1 MIEGNQRKGCVI
13 SMSNNNEQQSVILET
28 IEGVDNQETTENKE
42 VKPKVTRHTRSRQQK
57 ATSTATVADFVT
69 NPDAPIYA
77 IKNLPEEY
85 VATLFAWVSRSS
97 KSFKEHLTEAIKQFN
112 LLPPVGKTDDLA
124 DKAKAFHDKWTVGY
138 GHSCYDEETQV
149 LTKRGFIDWKDAKLE
164 DEFASVNPKNNNIEY
179 QKAVRLI
186 REPYKG
192 KMYKISHDIVDMLV
206 TPNHK
211 LYVSFDGDNFDLITA
226 EEVGNKPCKV
236 LAGLNT
242 IAVSINDNNKASW
255 VDYDGIVYCA
265 ELPKYHTLVVKRNGK
280 THVSGN
286 SVAEHAK
293 ASLGLE
299 KVSRL
304 FTSEIELA
312 SQFLSITEYS
322 QRYQKPERGDW
333 YIIDHKNLKKPMDD
347 AFNKLFDIFEKL
359 IDLNLAEHIKS
370 HKEKYRKEP
379 TAKEKSAYEKLAFED
394 ARYVLPLAMYSQLGI
409 STNGRAWAEVLR
421 NLGASTLKE
430 SVDVSVKAREELQKV
445 LPSLLRHSSPSAY
458 QLNKTSVLQDVKE
471 EIAYYKSKTIDDIL
485 YRPTISS
492 SMSYRDILVT
502 LIKTTSMAAYTDNL
516 KIENT
521 SISRMSIEELEVMV
535 LALVNGMGPHDMPPD
550 SFKHIMFTIE
560 LSVSEANW
568 HQLHRHN
575 RKADFSF
582 GLIHPENG
590 VTIPAIAEQNE
601 DIYALYEEADS
612 ISSELYDTINSVL
625 ILGGDSYKANYHAQ
639 YAALNMHHR
648 NVYMTISLWSLH
660 HLINLRTTDEAQWDI
675 RNTFNKVY
683 DSFVTRYPVFAN
695 SLKRR

>member
-28 IEGVDNQETTENKE
+28 IEGVDNQETTEKKE

-57 ATSTATVADFVT
+57 ETSTATVADFVT

-97 KSFKEHLTEAIKQFN
+97 KSFKEHLAEAIKQFN

-138 GHSCYDEETQV
+138 GH
-149 LTKRGFIDWKDAKLE
+149 G
-164 DEFASVNPKNNNIEY
+164 
-179 QKAVRLI
+179 
-186 REPYKG
+186 
-192 KMYKISHDIVDMLV
+192 
-206 TPNHK
+206 
-211 LYVSFDGDNFDLITA
+211 
-226 EEVGNKPCKV
+226 
-236 LAGLNT
+236 
-242 IAVSINDNNKASW
+242 
-255 VDYDGIVYCA
+255 
-265 ELPKYHTLVVKRNGK
+265 
-280 THVSGN
+280 

-322 QRYQKPERGDW
+322 QRYQKPKRGDW
-333 YIIDHKNLKKPMDD
+333 YIIDHKDLKKPMDD

-359 IDLNLAEHIKS
+359 IELNLAEHIKS

-430 SVDVSVKAREELQKV
+430 SVDVSIKAREELQKV

-458 QLNKTSVLQDVKE
+458 QLNKANALQDIKE
-471 EIAYYKSKTIDDIL
+471 EISYYKSKTIDDIL
-485 YRPTISS
+485 FRPTISS

-521 SISRMSIEELEVMV
+521 SIDRMSIEELEVMV
-535 LALVNGMGPHDMPPD
+535 MALVEGMGAHDMPPD
-550 SFKHIMFTIE
+550 SFKHIPFTIE

-590 VTIPAIAEQNE
+590 VTIPVIAQQSE

-612 ISSELYDTINSVL
+612 ISSELYDTINTVL
-625 ILGGDSYKANYHAQ
+625 TLDGDDYKANYHAQ

>member
-1 MIEGNQRKGCVI
+1 
-13 SMSNNNEQQSVILET
+13 MSNNNEQQSVILET
-28 IEGVDNQETTENKE
+28 VYESEVKETVKKE
-42 VKPKVTRHTRSRQQK
+42 EKPKVTRNARNTQRKS
-57 ATSTATVADFVT
+57 ATTATVADFVT

-97 KSFKEHLTEAIKQFN
+97 KSFKEHLAEAIKEFN

-138 GHSCYDEETQV
+138 GH
-149 LTKRGFIDWKDAKLE
+149 G
-164 DEFASVNPKNNNIEY
+164 
-179 QKAVRLI
+179 
-186 REPYKG
+186 
-192 KMYKISHDIVDMLV
+192 
-206 TPNHK
+206 
-211 LYVSFDGDNFDLITA
+211 
-226 EEVGNKPCKV
+226 
-236 LAGLNT
+236 
-242 IAVSINDNNKASW
+242 
-255 VDYDGIVYCA
+255 
-265 ELPKYHTLVVKRNGK
+265 
-280 THVSGN
+280 

-322 QRYQKPERGDW
+322 QRYQKPQRGDW
-333 YIIDHKNLKKPMDD
+333 YIIEHKDLKKPMED

-359 IDLNLAEHIKS
+359 IDLNLAEHIRI
-370 HKEKYRKEP
+370 HKEQNGKQP

-430 SVDVSVKAREELQKV
+430 SVDVSIKAREELQKV

-458 QLNKTSVLQDVKE
+458 QLSKVDTLKDIKE

-485 YRPTISS
+485 YRPIISS
-492 SMSYRDILVT
+492 SMSYRDILMT
-502 LIKTTSMAAYTDNL
+502 LIKTSSMAAYTDNL

-521 SISRMSIEELEVMV
+521 SISRLSIEQLEVIVM
-535 LALVNGMGPHDMPPD
+535 ALLKDMGAHDMPPD

-590 VTIPAIAEQNE
+590 VTIPKIAQQSEE
-601 DIYALYEEADS
+601 IYALYEEADS
-612 ISSELYDTINSVL
+612 ISSELYDTINTVL
-625 ILGGDSYKANYHAQ
+625 TLDGDTYKANYHAQ

-660 HLINLRTTDEAQWDI
+660 HLINLRTTEEAQWDI

-683 DSFVTRYPVFAN
+683 DMFVTRYPVFAH